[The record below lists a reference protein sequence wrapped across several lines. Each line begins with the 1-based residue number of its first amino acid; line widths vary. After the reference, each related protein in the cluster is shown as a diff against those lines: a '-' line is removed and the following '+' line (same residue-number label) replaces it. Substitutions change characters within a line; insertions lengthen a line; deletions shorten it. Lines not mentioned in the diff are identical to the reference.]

1 MRIPI
6 SRLPLRGMFAIV
18 ARMPMYMR
26 LSFRLMQD
34 ARVPWHLK
42 LFYGAIILYVV
53 SPFDL
58 IPEAILPPLGYIED
72 IVLYLVALHNL
83 VKFSPSEVVKEH
95 AERLAKK
102 DGSDQP
108 PGTPV

>member
-6 SRLPLRGMFAIV
+6 SRLPLRGMFAIMSKLPKYV
-18 ARMPMYMR
+18 R
-26 LSFRLMQD
+26 LSFRLMGD
-34 ARVPWHLK
+34 SRVPWHHK
-42 LFYGAIILYVV
+42 LFYGGIIIYVA

-58 IPEAILPPLGYIED
+58 IPDFIFPPLGYAED

-83 VKFSPSEVVKEH
+83 IKFSPPEVVKEH
-95 AERLAKK
+95 AEKLAKK
-102 DGSDQP
+102 SGSDDS